1 MFKLFKLSYE
11 LLTLLVACLMH
22 AVITLYCLI
31 YFASFVHYKI
41 KKKKKKNFF
50 DQKYFINFYSHNNL
64 QCWWCMIY
72 HPQFLQDL

>member
-41 KKKKKKNFF
+41 KKKKKKKKKKLFWS
-50 DQKYFINFYSHNNL
+50 KIFYKL
-64 QCWWCMIY
+64 L
-72 HPQFLQDL
+72 FT